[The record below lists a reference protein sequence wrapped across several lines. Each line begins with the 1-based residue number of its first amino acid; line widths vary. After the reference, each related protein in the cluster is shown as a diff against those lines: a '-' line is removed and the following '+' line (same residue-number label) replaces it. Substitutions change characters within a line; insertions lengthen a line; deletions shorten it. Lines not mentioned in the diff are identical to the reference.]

1 MKILPVLVA
10 SGVAALAA
18 TTLVAGLTF
27 EARNANATMKFTE
40 QTGKPCMFCHAAS
53 PPALNDQGKRFKANG
68 NKL

>member
-18 TTLVAGLTF
+18 ITLVAGLTF
-27 EARNANATMKFTE
+27 EARDANASMKFTQ
-40 QTGKPCMFCHAAS
+40 QTGKPCTYCHTGA
-53 PPALNDQGKRFKANG
+53 PPALNDAGKRFKANG